1 MVLLA
6 LKEDYAL
13 KNVRIWFTKDGSA
26 RYISHLD
33 LNRCMI
39 RAIQKSKISVWHTE
53 GFNPRIFLTFALP
66 LSLGFR
72 GKKESMDIKLL
83 EELEDDK
90 IISGL
95 NDSLPEGIRV
105 FAVTEPKMKPKEIT
119 YADFSIIF
127 YTKADSVEKLFL
139 NLQKLLTKDE
149 IFVEKKSKS
158 GIKQVDIKEMIINY
172 KLDKLENSVK
182 LDCTLMA
189 GSVQNMNPSLIEK
202 AYEIEYNK
210 KIYTDITREN
220 LYNKNMEV
228 FS

>member
-13 KNVRIWFTKDGSA
+13 KNVRIWFTKDGAA

-39 RAIQKSKISVWHTE
+39 RAIQKSKIPVWHTE
-53 GFNPRIFLTFALP
+53 GFNKRIFLTFSLP

-72 GKKESMDIKLL
+72 GEKESMDIKLL
-83 EELEDDK
+83 EETEDDK
-90 IISGL
+90 IISEL
-95 NDSLPEGIRV
+95 NASLPEGIRV
-105 FAVTEPKMKPKEIT
+105 FAVTEPKMKPKEISF
-119 YADFSIIF
+119 AEFSINF
-127 YTKADSVEKLFL
+127 FTKEDNTKELFL
-139 NLQKLLTKDE
+139 NLHNLLTKDK
-149 IFVEKKSKS
+149 ILVEKKSKS
-158 GIKQVDIKEMIINY
+158 GIKQVDIKEMIIKY

-210 KIYTDITREN
+210 KIYTDITRKN
-220 LYNKNMEV
+220 LYNKDMEV